1 MMKKLIAVSMTLAFV
16 IAGYLAFTTVDEDTA
31 VVVAGKKTY
40 SGTLYIAGMGGHMSA
55 ADVTIDPNNEAEP
68 IKMNSIDRIVVGDKT
83 SFPIHDARIDCNDR
97 NVTFWATYKLDPDGN
112 LHAGKSDLKTGK
124 IIKQVVIPKPE
135 RATDTPANYC
145 ASGQSKNSY
154 IPISMANEGYLE
166 IRDKKTLEL
175 QHRIFMT
182 ELGYKPGTYTF
193 VHGVNSP
200 DMTKMLVT
208 LNDTPAGFKGWIG
221 KTTLIM
227 LDMAALEKGEIKKLA
242 EGSIT
247 GTPGKTITFRQY
259 FTPDGKYILQSGADR
274 GYLIDAETLKAVD
287 EITDINGDNHDI
299 MPTPDGKYAVMT
311 LREKVKD
318 EAGKEIVDGT
328 IQLYDIEA
336 RKVLGKS
343 VSVCASCHDDVGLY
357 VPATL
362 CGVDGNWN

>member
-1 MMKKLIAVSMTLAFV
+1 
-16 IAGYLAFTTVDEDTA
+16 
-31 VVVAGKKTY
+31 
-40 SGTLYIAGMGGHMSA
+40 
-55 ADVTIDPNNEAEP
+55 
-68 IKMNSIDRIVVGDKT
+68 
-83 SFPIHDARIDCNDR
+83 
-97 NVTFWATYKLDPDGN
+97 
-112 LHAGKSDLKTGK
+112 
-124 IIKQVVIPKPE
+124 
-135 RATDTPANYC
+135 
-145 ASGQSKNSY
+145 
-154 IPISMANEGYLE
+154 
-166 IRDKKTLEL
+166 
-175 QHRIFMT
+175 
-182 ELGYKPGTYTF
+182 
-193 VHGVNSP
+193 
-200 DMTKMLVT
+200 
-208 LNDTPAGFKGWIG
+208 
-221 KTTLIM
+221 
-227 LDMAALEKGEIKKLA
+227 KLA